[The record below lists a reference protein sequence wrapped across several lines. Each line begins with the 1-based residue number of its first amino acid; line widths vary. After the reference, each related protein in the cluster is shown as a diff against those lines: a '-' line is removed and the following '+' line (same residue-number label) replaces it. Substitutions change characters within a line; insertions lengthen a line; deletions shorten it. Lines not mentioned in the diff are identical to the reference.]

1 MALNSIIWHDIFGV
15 CLFIFNLSNFKL
27 MQEIITYVLII
38 LAVVF
43 LLKKFVFPSKKDK
56 SCSTDCGCH

>member
-1 MALNSIIWHDIFGV
+1 
-15 CLFIFNLSNFKL
+15 